1 MEADELINA
10 LRHSDRDAFNEVYR
24 SYYTQ
29 LLSYARLMVSPQTAE
44 DLVHDVFIRLWN
56 NRETLSPEISGGNL
70 RAFLFRSVYNACVSL
85 IRKRISKLNHESWL
99 SKQIEDEI
107 NYWDWD
113 RNDAVRRLYDKDIAQ
128 MIEKAVS
135 ELPPKCR
142 QVFLMSYCEGL
153 SDKHIA
159 ERLSLSLSTVENHI
173 HNALVRLRKSIGIGD

>member
-10 LRHSDRDAFNEVYR
+10 LWQSDRAAFNEVYR

-153 SDKHIA
+153 SDKQIA